1 MVQLSCELERLNQ
14 ILKQKEQQLLQNS
27 KRVQEADDLA
37 AVIARLEQE
46 LTSVQNTLS
55 TENSQILTLNQRIR
69 KP

>member
-14 ILKQKEQQLLQNS
+14 ILKQKEEQLLQNS

-46 LTSVQNTLS
+46 LISVQLTLS